1 MIKIKLYGKLIT
13 DSQQLTTE
21 SIAQKCK
28 GVLKKDGV
36 WICVQCGTNEAQDFY
51 SYRSNFSD
59 ETITYCRRCLFLG
72 RMDNVKSVVITTSV
86 KHQSIAQ
93 YQLQVSLT
101 EQQLYAANKIVKA
114 IKAQENL
121 LLDAVTGAG
130 KTEMIFKGIQYAR
143 QHGLNVAV
151 VSPRVDVVIEVSMRL
166 VDAFKYEDI
175 DIIYEGHPQQ
185 FNGHFVVATVQQL
198 LRFKEHFDVIFID
211 EVDAFPLAM
220 DPILM
225 TVLALASCKR
235 YSHIYMTATPPK
247 QLLKTI
253 PTRNQIK
260 LPARYHR
267 HLLPVPTFKYL
278 KMYTHK
284 IHPTL
289 LQILKQ
295 QIQNKRI
302 TLVFVNN
309 IVDMKKLYQLY
320 RSYIEELNYVYSD
333 DSERYEKIADLRVGK
348 YKVIFTT
355 TILERGFTMAHIDVI
370 VLQSHLFL
378 TSALIQIAGRVGRK
392 LHAYDGLVL
401 FCHQGVSWSMIAARR
416 KIKNMNNLAVK
427 KGWSD
432 A

>member
-1 MIKIKLYGKLIT
+1 
-13 DSQQLTTE
+13 
-21 SIAQKCK
+21 
-28 GVLKKDGV
+28 
-36 WICVQCGTNEAQDFY
+36 
-51 SYRSNFSD
+51 
-59 ETITYCRRCLFLG
+59 
-72 RMDNVKSVVITTSV
+72 MDNVNSVLITTSA
-86 KHQSIAQ
+86 KQKSTAQ
-93 YQLQVSLT
+93 YQLKFPLT
-101 EQQLYAANKIVKA
+101 EQQLYAANKIVEA

-151 VSPRVDVVIEVSMRL
+151 VSPRVDVVIEVSLRL
-166 VDAFKYEDI
+166 VEAFEYEDI

-185 FNGHFVVATVQQL
+185 YNGHFVVATVQQL
-198 LRFKEHFDVIFID
+198 LRFKKHFDVVFID

-220 DPILM
+220 DLILM
-225 TVLALASCKR
+225 KALTLASCPK

-253 PTRNQIK
+253 PPHNQIK

-267 HLLPVPTFKYL
+267 RLLPVPTFKYL
-278 KMYTHK
+278 KIYTHK

-289 LQILKQ
+289 VQLLKQ

-309 IVDMKKLYQLY
+309 IIDMKKLYQLY
-320 RSYIEELNYVYSD
+320 RSYIEDMTYVYSE
-333 DSERYEKIADLRVGK
+333 DSERYEKIADLRAGK

-355 TILERGFTMAHIDVI
+355 TILERGFTMEHLDVI
-370 VLQSHLFL
+370 VLESHLFL
-378 TSALIQIAGRVGRK
+378 TSTLIQIAGRVGRK
-392 LHAYDGLVL
+392 LNAFDGLVL

-416 KIKNMNNLAVK
+416 KIKHMNHLAIK
-427 KGWSD
+427 KGWVD

>member
-1 MIKIKLYGKLIT
+1 
-13 DSQQLTTE
+13 
-21 SIAQKCK
+21 
-28 GVLKKDGV
+28 
-36 WICVQCGTNEAQDFY
+36 
-51 SYRSNFSD
+51 
-59 ETITYCRRCLFLG
+59 
-72 RMDNVKSVVITTSV
+72 MDNVNSVVITTSV

-93 YQLQVSLT
+93 YQLQFSLT

-114 IKAQENL
+114 IKMQENL

-185 FNGHFVVATVQQL
+185 FNGHLVVATVQQL

-225 TVLALASCKR
+225 KALALASCQK

-253 PTRNQIK
+253 PARNQIK
-260 LPARYHR
+260 LPSRYHR

-278 KMYTHK
+278 KLYTHK

-333 DSERYEKIADLRVGK
+333 DNKRYEKIADLRAGK

-392 LHAYDGLVL
+392 LHACDGLVL

-416 KIKNMNNLAVK
+416 KIKHMNHLAVK

>member
-1 MIKIKLYGKLIT
+1 MINIKLYGKLIT
-13 DSQQLTTE
+13 DNRRLTSE
-21 SIAQKCK
+21 RIAYKCK
-28 GVLKKDGV
+28 GVFKKDGL
-36 WICVQCGTNEAQDFY
+36 WTCVQCGTNDTHDFY
-51 SYRSNFSD
+51 SYYSKCRD

-72 RMDNVKSVVITTSV
+72 RMDNVNSVLITTSA
-86 KHQSIAQ
+86 KQKSTAQ
-93 YQLQVSLT
+93 YQLKFPLT
-101 EQQLYAANKIVKA
+101 EQQLYAANKIVEA

-151 VSPRVDVVIEVSMRL
+151 VSPRVDVVIEVSLRL
-166 VDAFKYEDI
+166 VEAFEYEDI

-185 FNGHFVVATVQQL
+185 YNGHFVVATVQQL
-198 LRFKEHFDVIFID
+198 LRFKKHFDVVFID

-220 DPILM
+220 DLILM
-225 TVLALASCKR
+225 KALTLASCPK

-253 PTRNQIK
+253 PPHNQIK

-267 HLLPVPTFKYL
+267 RLLPVPTFKYL
-278 KMYTHK
+278 KIYTHK

-289 LQILKQ
+289 VQLLKQ
-295 QIQNKRI
+295 QIQNMRI

-309 IVDMKKLYQLY
+309 IIDMKKLYQLY
-320 RSYIEELNYVYSD
+320 RSYIEDMTYVYSE
-333 DSERYEKIADLRVGK
+333 DSERYEKIADLRAGK

-355 TILERGFTMAHIDVI
+355 TILERGFTMAHLDVI
-370 VLQSHLFL
+370 VLESHLFL

-392 LHAYDGLVL
+392 LYAFDGLVL

-416 KIKNMNNLAVK
+416 KIKHMNHLAIK
-427 KGWSD
+427 KGWVD